1 MDMIGRRAI
10 VTGVAAVIGSGLAAP
25 SVRAQAPVKL
35 KLGNDLPASHSVNV
49 RLGEAIGAIGAETGG
64 RLVIELFP
72 NNQLGSDSDM
82 LGQLRTGA
90 LEMATMPG
98 TVLSTLIPA
107 TSLTGVGFAFTGY
120 DTVWPAMDGSVG
132 DYIRTAIAKTSLV
145 PFERTWDN
153 GFRQITS
160 GTRQIRAPEDLRNF
174 KIRIPVVPLWVS
186 MFAAIGA
193 APTSIP
199 LSEVY
204 SALQT
209 RIVDGQENPLALIDA
224 TKFWEVQKYC
234 ALTNHAWDG
243 FWLLASRRVWGGIP
257 GELQAV
263 MQKHFNAAAVQQRGD
278 SALASANVQKV
289 LEGKGLVFNT
299 TDTAR
304 FRQALANTNFYGEWK
319 GKLGADAWNL
329 LESAVGRIG

>member
-1 MDMIGRRAI
+1 MNVIGRRAV
-10 VTGVAAVIGSGLAAP
+10 VTGAAAVIGSGLAAP
-25 SVRAQAPVKL
+25 SVLAQAPVKL

-49 RLGEAIGAIGAETGG
+49 RLGEAIAAIGAETGG
-64 RLVIELFP
+64 RLGIELFP

-107 TSLTGVGFAFTGY
+107 TSLTGVGFAFSGY
-120 DTVWPAMDGSVG
+120 DTVWPAMDGAVG
-132 DYIRTAIAKTSLV
+132 DYIRGAIGKTNLV

-160 GTRQIRAPEDLRNF
+160 STRQIKAPEDLRNF

-234 ALTNHAWDG
+234 ALTNQAWDG
-243 FWLLASRRVWGGIP
+243 FWLLASRRVWNGVP
-257 GELQAV
+257 AELQAV
-263 MQKHFNAAAVQQRGD
+263 MQKHFNAAAVQQRAD
-278 SALASANVQKV
+278 NATASANVQKV
-289 LEGKGLVFNT
+289 LEGKGLQFNT
-299 TDTAR
+299 TDTAS
-304 FRQALANTNFYGEWK
+304 FRQALAKTSFYGDWK

-329 LESAVGRIG
+329 LEGAVGRVG